1 MCQNDGR
8 PLKFPGIVTA
18 TSAQTQRFITSTHRL
33 CPCVPCSTPYWQSLS
48 CFLLTTGVRTPGE
61 LLRRPSARIGL
72 IQSNSIRASS
82 RKEVPSAAIGMYR
95 VRGKHE
101 EKTRWCCS
109 PLSVCM
115 SLLTCCSSSFCLFFL
130 CSCCLV
136 YCLCSPCLSLC
147 ISMCERLSLRLNLIR
162 VSPYQFPLFY
172 ISLIL
177 TPLSVFFPL
186 LRLTRLQN
194 KR

>member
-1 MCQNDGR
+1 M
-8 PLKFPGIVTA
+8 
-18 TSAQTQRFITSTHRL
+18 
-33 CPCVPCSTPYWQSLS
+33 PCSTPYWQSLS

-109 PLSVCM
+109 PLSVCVCRY
-115 SLLTCCSSSFCLFFL
+115 SHAAALHSAFFSSAPAASFTASVLPVCLFASPCVSASPSASTLYVSVRISSPSSIFLSSSPL
-130 CSCCLV
+130 CQFSSR
-136 YCLCSPCLSLC
+136 CS
-147 ISMCERLSLRLNLIR
+147 
-162 VSPYQFPLFY
+162 V
-172 ISLIL
+172 
-177 TPLSVFFPL
+177 
-186 LRLTRLQN
+186 
-194 KR
+194 